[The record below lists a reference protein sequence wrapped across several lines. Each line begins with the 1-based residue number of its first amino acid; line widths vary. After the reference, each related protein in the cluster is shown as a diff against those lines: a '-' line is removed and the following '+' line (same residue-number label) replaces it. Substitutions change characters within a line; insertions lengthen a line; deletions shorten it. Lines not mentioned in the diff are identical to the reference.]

1 MTKNIGDMTNNEL
14 KDFIIEL
21 QEENSRF
28 ERKISKL
35 ETSEKARKEAIE
47 FINEYEKERNRFKWN
62 EQDYIDV
69 IDKIKEIIEK
79 SDK

>member
-1 MTKNIGDMTNNEL
+1 MTNNEL